1 MRRARPAGALF
12 RDADGRLIRPS
23 QDCAKA
29 YGYALV
35 FSEVLTLSE
44 TEYAERPVGR
54 LDPGWVAG
62 NLGTHT
68 FTRTSDFEVIDGNFP
83 VKFPKS

>member
-1 MRRARPAGALF
+1 LF
-12 RDADGRLIRPS
+12 YEADRLIRPS
-23 QDCAKA
+23 QDCSKA

-44 TEYAERPVGR
+44 TEYEERPIAR
-54 LDPGWVAG
+54 LDPDWVRG

-68 FTRTSDFEVIDGNFP
+68 YTRTEQFEVIDGNFP
-83 VKFPKS
+83 AKI